1 MKKLIPFIALLTLLL
16 ALVSCND
23 LLPIDSESTDTGTVD
38 TGDKPTPDDDFLLKL
53 DELKKKNTG
62 STVGEADRSW
72 QYYSHYKYVNV
83 FPNEDFKLPEVSY
96 AVKYS
101 DKEISAGVKEINYA
115 VGSYKIFYTYD
126 EYARSAYADKG
137 DISIDMLG
145 QGSGRAVV
153 CIERKYDYTYG
164 DEVALRNL
172 AVIDGK
178 TCIVLDRIG
187 KGVTSS
193 EPVTRVD
200 FIYLDNSLDVL
211 KEAKPEGE
219 IIVVDNVIE
228 TDATYDLCYELA
240 NKLDGD
246 YYNQFDAVMS
256 DELKTSMSSIE
267 TKEEFIPTKYWKRAG
282 YWHGGVLTAD
292 YDVISNAGE
301 LLRFADNALRINTS
315 VFEDNVIL
323 LIRRREGSEWGE
335 NVGFKNLTVKDGE
348 VYIVLD
354 RYGDDLSSPLERT
367 YADFL
372 IIPKDRIPD
381 TVTKQGKIKVISNDF
396 WIRDD
401 ETWDVIHDKLRKENT
416 EQDKLTEEVERPWTL
431 YNYYDYINTYAKD
444 SYKMPEVPY
453 AVKYF
458 DKEISEGIRKIDYA
472 VGSYDIFYS
481 YEDYEKSA
489 YADITPTGSD
499 PFANEGDAV
508 MCIKITYDYTYGEE
522 IAFRNLSLIEGKVC
536 IVLDRVGTEPASSE
550 PVTRVEFINL
560 KKSDIPDR
568 ILKRGEITVVDNL
581 IETEE
586 DIDFYRE
593 LAKGSGGYY
602 EKLDSEA
609 KAEIFGAIHDTEMR
623 TVSLPINYMKY
634 YGDWAG
640 YILNADYVTV
650 SSVEELSALVSD
662 TSGIDASI
670 FDENVV
676 LCLKRHYGSPI
687 EHEAGF
693 KNLTVKDGE
702 LYIAVDA
709 KVSNR
714 TEESCE
720 AYVDFI
726 VIPKDEIPDT
736 VSKEGKINVVSNET
750 DYFDEE
756 ILQSYYESL
765 KKRDPG
771 PDYIIGVEPGKEWLY
786 YRHYDYVNTLPKK
799 ELDLPTV
806 SYSVKYFDKEISEG
820 VSEINYAVGSY
831 KIFYSYEEFSKS
843 VYADMDYD
851 WVSIKYDLENG
862 HGAVICIERKYDY
875 SYGQE
880 MAFRNLAVIDGKV
893 CIVLDRMDTET
904 ISSEP
909 VTYVDF
915 LHLESLRYI
924 PEGTAPEGE
933 IFIIDNRI
941 ETDELTDLCRE
952 LANKSDGEYYLQ
964 FEGEMTSEL
973 NSAIH
978 KLSAKKKEIPMQSW
992 KHAICWQ
999 GGIFSGKYEIV
1010 SSVEELSKLARDADK
1025 IDPSIFDDNVILCVE
1040 RHENVVWG
1048 ENIGFK
1054 NLTVKDGEIYI
1065 VLDRY
1070 CGDNAGDACWSYAD
1084 FIIMPKDKIPEIMG
1098 TEGNINI
1105 ISNDFYILDDKAL
1118 ELKYEELKNSA
1129 WSDYYKIAGYHNNSD
1144 LKDVIDAIHA
1154 DLTGTLRDVPITI
1167 ESDRTIGEYRAF
1179 NTYEQYEKA
1188 FKLEYK
1194 YQECNESIKPFF
1206 DDNVLVY
1213 IVGKYDPNDG
1223 GIEGFRN
1230 ITWRI
1235 EDGATIVLDRNKCIR
1250 YYGDKNELCGIYIW
1264 VPRDEIDGYVN
1275 GSGRITILYDQTV
1288 PDEEIE
1294 YYRDLAS
1301 KSGQY
1306 YENFEG
1312 DATKAYENGNIVN
1325 YFAPLKYSMTYNI
1338 WYGRLTVTN
1347 YKIISDY
1354 ASLSEYTVKGEID
1367 ETVFENNVLLYVERC
1382 YSSINGSDLGFRNFE
1397 VKDGQLYIVVDRAE
1411 GLMESDALDPHA
1423 DFIVIPKEKLP
1434 EGVASEGTIKV
1445 INSIQ

>member
-1 MKKLIPFIALLTLLL
+1 MKKLIPFIALLALLL

-23 LLPIDSESTDTGTVD
+23 LLPIDSESRDTGTVD

-83 FPNEDFKLPEVSY
+83 SPNEDFKFPDVSY

-126 EYARSAYADKG
+126 EYARSAYVDKG
-137 DISIDMLG
+137 DISSDMLG
-145 QGSGRAVV
+145 YGSGRAVV
-153 CIERKYDYTYG
+153 CIERKYDYAYG

-178 TCIVLDRIG
+178 TCIVLDRMG

-200 FIYLDNSLDVL
+200 FIYLDNSLDIL
-211 KEAKPEGE
+211 KEVKPEGE

-240 NKLDGD
+240 NKLEGD
-246 YYNQFDAVMS
+246 YYKQFDAVMS

-267 TKEEFIPTKYWKRAG
+267 TKEEFIPTKYWKYAG

-301 LLRFADNALRINTS
+301 LLKFADNALKINAS

-354 RYGDDLSSPLERT
+354 RYGGDLSSPMERT

-372 IIPKDRIPD
+372 IIPKDRLPD

-401 ETWDVIHDKLRKENT
+401 ETWDVIHDELRKKNT
-416 EQDKLTEEVERPWTL
+416 EYDKLTEEVDRPWAF
-431 YNYYDYINTYAKD
+431 YNYYDYINTYAKE

-458 DKEISEGIRKIDYA
+458 DKEISEGIKKIDYA

-508 MCIKITYDYTYGEE
+508 MCIKTTYDYTYGEE

-536 IVLDRVGTEPASSE
+536 VVLDRIGTEPASSE
-550 PVTRVEFINL
+550 PATRVTFINL
-560 KKSDIPDR
+560 KKSDIPDG
-568 ILKRGEITVVDNL
+568 ILKSGEITVVDNL
-581 IETEE
+581 IEIDE
-586 DIDFYRE
+586 DIEFYRE
-593 LAKGSGGYY
+593 LAKGSDGYY

-609 KAEIFGAIHDTEMR
+609 KSEIFGAIHDTEMR

-650 SSVEELSALVSD
+650 SSVEELSALVTD

-676 LCLKRHYGSPI
+676 LCLKRHYESAIGY
-687 EHEAGF
+687 EAGF

-709 KVSNR
+709 KINESLD
-714 TEESCE
+714 ESCE

-726 VIPKDEIPDT
+726 VIPKNEIPDT

-750 DYFDEE
+750 DYFDWE
-756 ILQSYYESL
+756 ILQLYYEAL
-765 KKRDPG
+765 KKRDTE
-771 PDYIIGVEPGKEWLY
+771 PDYVIGVEPGTEWTY
-786 YRHYDYVNTLPKK
+786 YRHYRYVNTIAKDGLTLPA
-799 ELDLPTV
+799 V

-831 KIFYSYEEFSKS
+831 KIFYTYEEYSKS
-843 VYADMDYD
+843 AYADMDYD
-851 WVSIKYDLENG
+851 LDIKSNLENG
-862 HGAVICIERKYDY
+862 YAIICIERKYDY
-875 SYGQE
+875 SYGE
-880 MAFRNLAVIDGKV
+880 EIAYRNLAVIDGKA
-893 CIVLDRMDTET
+893 CIVLDRMNTGVT
-904 ISSEP
+904 SSEP
-909 VTYVDF
+909 AVYVDF
-915 LHLESLRYI
+915 LCLDSRSYI
-924 PEGTAPEGE
+924 PDGIAPEGE
-933 IFIIDNRI
+933 IFVIDNRI

-964 FEGEMTSEL
+964 FESDMTSEL
-973 NSAIH
+973 NNAIH
-978 KLSAKKKEIPMQSW
+978 ELSTKKKNVPMQYW
-992 KHAICWQ
+992 KYAGCWQ
-999 GGIFSGKYEIV
+999 GAIFSGKYEIV

-1025 IDPSIFDDNVILCVE
+1025 IDPSIFDNNVILCVE
-1040 RHENVVWG
+1040 RHENVDWG
-1048 ENIGFK
+1048 EDIGFK

-1065 VLDRY
+1065 VVDRY
-1070 CGDNAGDACWSYAD
+1070 GGDMTGCACRSYAA
-1084 FIIMPKDKIPEIMG
+1084 FIIMPKDKIPEVMG

-1105 ISNDFYILDDKAL
+1105 ISNDFYYLDSKVL

-1129 WSDYYKIAGYHNNSD
+1129 RSDYYKIAGYHNSD
-1144 LKDVIDAIHA
+1144 LKDVLNTIHA
-1154 DLTGTLRDVPITI
+1154 NLTGTLRDIPIMI
-1167 ESDRTIGEYRAF
+1167 DSDRAVGAYRAF
-1179 NTYEQYEKA
+1179 DTYEQYEKTL
-1188 FKLEYK
+1188 KLK
-1194 YQECNESIKPFF
+1194 GKISDKSIKPFF

-1213 IVGKYDPNDG
+1213 IVGKYDPEDG

-1230 ITWRI
+1230 ITWNI
-1235 EDGATIVLDRNKCIR
+1235 ENGATVVLDRNKCIR
-1250 YYGDKNELCGIYIW
+1250 YYGDKNKICGIYIW
-1264 VPRDEIDGYVN
+1264 VPRDEIGSVSS
-1275 GSGRITILYDQTV
+1275 SGRITILYNQTV

-1294 YYRDLAS
+1294 YYRDLAN

-1312 DATKAYENGNIVN
+1312 DETKAYENGNIVN
-1325 YFAPLKYSMTYNI
+1325 YFAPLKYSMAYNI
-1338 WYGRLTVTN
+1338 WYGRLTVTD

-1367 ETVFENNVLLYVERC
+1367 EGVFENNVLLYVERC
-1382 YSSINGSDLGFRNFE
+1382 YPSINGGDLGFRNLE

-1411 GLMESDALDPHA
+1411 GLMEKDAIDPHA
-1423 DFIVIPKEKLP
+1423 DFIVIPKDKLP
-1434 EGVASEGTIKV
+1434 EGVASEGRIRIV
-1445 INSIQ
+1445 NDIHE